1 MLRLEGEK
9 NRRSGHLGRENAIH
23 DETVPESTVQS
34 GSCLRNGN
42 LQTPRGK
49 RKVQEQCARI
59 RRNSSRSKRPSQPQN
74 GEVVE
79 AVTLFEVVSMGKR
92 AMQSVVDDWVEAY
105 IQDRDVALLDLINF
119 YIQCSGCQGM
129 VTAEMFQS
137 LCNSDVMQKMTETFD
152 EETGLQYKKFMAY
165 PWILTVT
172 WPVDMD
178 NGDYPLIKPGPY
190 WKKFKAN
197 FCEFTAVLI
206 QQCQYSI
213 LYDSYLMDTVI
224 SLLTGL
230 ADSRVRAFRHTS
242 TLAAVKLLT
251 ALVRVNLNLDVS
263 KCNAQRLYQ
272 VEKNRIS
279 VKRTNQRLDQLER
292 KRKEFEQ
299 KPLEIENMMNAI
311 FKGTFL
317 QRYRDVI
324 PEIRAICI
332 EEIGS
337 WMKMYPDTF
346 LNDSYL
352 KYIGWMLYDKQP
364 EVRLKCLLGLQG
376 IYDRK
381 ELISK
386 MDLFTSRFKDRIVSM
401 TLDKDH
407 EVAVQAMKLLML
419 MSQNCEDALS
429 SEDCETLFQFVYT
442 THRPLAV
449 AAGEFLYKRL
459 LSYQGTEEE
468 VPPKRR
474 GKFEAN
480 TCYMRKLITFFLESE
495 LHKHVTYLVDSLWD
509 WAGSLLKDWE
519 CMTTL
524 LLEAAEEEA
533 LSDAQ
538 ESALVEI
545 ILVTVREA
553 AEGHPPVGRG
563 AAKKILSA
571 KEKKIQLED
580 CTKITEH
587 FIVVL
592 PQLLAKYSADAEK
605 VANLLQIPQYYD
617 LDVYST
623 GRLEKHVDALLRVVK
638 GIVAEHSDMDVLEA
652 CSRMYYVLCNEE
664 LAIHRRADLARTQLI
679 DELVDK
685 LNELLDDSWHEGE
698 GLCTDEEGVCR
709 IYSTL
714 RRIAAFHNAHNLT
727 KWNLYG
733 KTSKL
738 LVFEMEYGSLPVQ
751 MILPALQC
759 TYFAL
764 LWQLASVVERSSSKE
779 TLLALNREL
788 RFFCQICACYLSHK
802 DKDLSEKAFMI
813 LCDLL
818 MIVSHQSSR
827 DDEAVGVLQYLP
839 STSLQSKMLLFIQD
853 HVFTEE
859 KEEIKDLTEE
869 EEREKES
876 YKLNDLHR
884 RRSLLA
890 VYCKLIVFT
899 VVEMSAAAEIYK
911 HYMKTYND
919 FGDIIKETLS
929 RTRHNNKIQS
939 ARTLILCLQQ
949 LFQKHTETHGSTNSM
964 DSSFTNI
971 KELARRFSL
980 TFGWDQV
987 KSRESVAM
995 IHKEGIEF
1003 AFQGAAEVEGK
1014 CLPPNLNFL
1023 LIISEFSNKLLKPD
1037 KRLVYS
1043 YLQRYI
1049 TEPASCRGDEWHPLV
1064 WYRNSLLANE
1074 DEENSVI
1081 SSLREWSPTS
1091 RSKTSSF
1098 KRKLSNGSLPETSH
1112 TETTNKTPDFL
1123 CTPELTA
1130 AAGKSRKKLKS
1141 RDTSLQEC
1149 LPFFCPV
1156 GLSRR
1161 HSEDVIKAEDFSADG
1176 GAEDGAEDV
1185 GEDVDVVGADQVC
1198 DRVYQPCT
1206 WPTGA
1211 DQSVETTHPHSCYT
1225 GSRWRGQIKEGST
1238 GQSGLAE
1245 EKEGHVLL
1253 AAAEELLTHQ
1263 AVGTVDSDY
1272 AADD

>member
-1 MLRLEGEK
+1 EEF
-9 NRRSGHLGRENAIH
+9 
-23 DETVPESTVQS
+23 
-34 GSCLRNGN
+34 
-42 LQTPRGK
+42 
-49 RKVQEQCARI
+49 
-59 RRNSSRSKRPSQPQN
+59 SK
-74 GEVVE
+74 
-79 AVTLFEVVSMGKR
+79 
-92 AMQSVVDDWVEAY
+92 AY

-137 LCNSDVMQKMTETFD
+137 LCNSDIMQKMTETFD
-152 EETGLQYKKFMAY
+152 E
-165 PWILTVT
+165 
-172 WPVDMD
+172 D

-251 ALVRVNLNLDVS
+251 ALVRVNLNLDIS

-292 KRKEFEQ
+292 KRKEYEQ

-337 WMKMYPDTF
+337 WMKMYPDAF

-381 ELISK
+381 ELVSR

-419 MSQNCEDALS
+419 MNCEDALS

-442 THRPLAV
+442 TYRPLAV

-474 GKFEAN
+474 GKFGAN
-480 TCYMRKLITFFLESE
+480 TCYIRKLITFFLESE

-524 LLEAAEEEA
+524 LLETAEEEA

-538 ESALVEI
+538 ESALIEI
-545 ILVTVREA
+545 ILVTIREA

-563 AAKKILSA
+563 AAKKMLSA

-623 GRLEKHVDALLRVVK
+623 GRLEKHVDALLSVVK
-638 GIVAEHSDMDVLEA
+638 GIVAKHSDMDVLEA

-664 LAIHRRADLARTQLI
+664 LAIHRTVDLARTQLI

-685 LNELLDDSWHEGE
+685 LNELLDDSWHE
-698 GLCTDEEGVCR
+698 VCVTGNM
-709 IYSTL
+709 YFYL
-714 RRIAAFHNAHNLT
+714 
-727 KWNLYG
+727 
-733 KTSKL
+733 
-738 LVFEMEYGSLPVQ
+738 Q

-764 LWQLASVVERSSSKE
+764 LWQLASVVERPSS
-779 TLLALNREL
+779 
-788 RFFCQICACYLSHK
+788 
-802 DKDLSEKAFMI
+802 KAFMI

-827 DDEAVGVLQYLP
+827 DDEALGVLP
-839 STSLQSKMLLFIQD
+839 SACLQSKMLLFIQD

-859 KEEIKDLTEE
+859 KEEIKGQ
-869 EEREKES
+869 EKES

-949 LFQKHTETHGSTNSM
+949 LFQKHTETHGSTNCM

-1003 AFQGAAEVEGK
+1003 AFQGAAGVEGK

-1037 KRLVYS
+1037 KRL
-1043 YLQRYI
+1043 RYV
-1049 TEPASCRGDEWHPLV
+1049 EKRA
-1064 WYRNSLLANE
+1064 SLLLGGG
-1074 DEENSVI
+1074 V
-1081 SSLREWSPTS
+1081 PTLE
-1091 RSKTSSF
+1091 K
-1098 KRKLSNGSLPETSH
+1098 
-1112 TETTNKTPDFL
+1112 
-1123 CTPELTA
+1123 
-1130 AAGKSRKKLKS
+1130 
-1141 RDTSLQEC
+1141 
-1149 LPFFCPV
+1149 
-1156 GLSRR
+1156 LSRR
-1161 HSEDVIKAEDFSADG
+1161 H
-1176 GAEDGAEDV
+1176 
-1185 GEDVDVVGADQVC
+1185 
-1198 DRVYQPCT
+1198 R
-1206 WPTGA
+1206 
-1211 DQSVETTHPHSCYT
+1211 
-1225 GSRWRGQIKEGST
+1225 
-1238 GQSGLAE
+1238 
-1245 EKEGHVLL
+1245 
-1253 AAAEELLTHQ
+1253 
-1263 AVGTVDSDY
+1263 
-1272 AADD
+1272 

>member
-1 MLRLEGEK
+1 
-9 NRRSGHLGRENAIH
+9 
-23 DETVPESTVQS
+23 
-34 GSCLRNGN
+34 
-42 LQTPRGK
+42 
-49 RKVQEQCARI
+49 
-59 RRNSSRSKRPSQPQN
+59 
-74 GEVVE
+74 
-79 AVTLFEVVSMGKR
+79 MGKR

-137 LCNSDVMQKMTETFD
+137 LCNSDIMQKMTETFD

-251 ALVRVNLNLDVS
+251 ALVRVNLNLDIS

-292 KRKEFEQ
+292 KRKEYEQ

-337 WMKMYPDTF
+337 WMKMYPDAF

-381 ELISK
+381 ELVSR

-442 THRPLAV
+442 TYRPLAV

-474 GKFEAN
+474 GKFGAN
-480 TCYMRKLITFFLESE
+480 TCYIRKLITFFLESE

-524 LLEAAEEEA
+524 LLETAEEEA

-538 ESALVEI
+538 ESALIEI
-545 ILVTVREA
+545 ILVTIREA

-563 AAKKILSA
+563 AAKKMLSA

-623 GRLEKHVDALLRVVK
+623 GRLEK
-638 GIVAEHSDMDVLEA
+638 
-652 CSRMYYVLCNEE
+652 
-664 LAIHRRADLARTQLI
+664 
-679 DELVDK
+679 
-685 LNELLDDSWHEGE
+685 
-698 GLCTDEEGVCR
+698 
-709 IYSTL
+709 
-714 RRIAAFHNAHNLT
+714 
-727 KWNLYG
+727 
-733 KTSKL
+733 
-738 LVFEMEYGSLPVQ
+738 
-751 MILPALQC
+751 
-759 TYFAL
+759 
-764 LWQLASVVERSSSKE
+764 E

-827 DDEAVGVLQYLP
+827 DDEALGVLP
-839 STSLQSKMLLFIQD
+839 SACLQSKMLLFIQD

-949 LFQKHTETHGSTNSM
+949 LFQKHTETHGSTNCM

-1003 AFQGAAEVEGK
+1003 AFQGAAGVEGK

-1043 YLQRYI
+1043 YLQRYV

-1074 DEENSVI
+1074 EEENSVI

-1130 AAGKSRKKLKS
+1130 TAGKSRKKLKS
-1141 RDTSLQEC
+1141 QDTTLQEC
-1149 LPFFCPV
+1149 LPVFCPG

-1161 HSEDVIKAEDFSADG
+1161 HSEDVIKAEDFSAD
-1176 GAEDGAEDV
+1176 AGAEDV
-1185 GEDVDVVGADQVC
+1185 GEEVDVVGADQVM
-1198 DRVYQPCT
+1198 V
-1206 WPTGA
+1206 
-1211 DQSVETTHPHSCYT
+1211 
-1225 GSRWRGQIKEGST
+1225 I
-1238 GQSGLAE
+1238 
-1245 EKEGHVLL
+1245 
-1253 AAAEELLTHQ
+1253 
-1263 AVGTVDSDY
+1263 
-1272 AADD
+1272 